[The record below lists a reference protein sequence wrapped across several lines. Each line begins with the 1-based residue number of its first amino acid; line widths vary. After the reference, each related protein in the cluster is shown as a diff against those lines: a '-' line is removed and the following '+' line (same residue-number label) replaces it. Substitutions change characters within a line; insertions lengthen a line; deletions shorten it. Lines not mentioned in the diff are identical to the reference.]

1 MTCISIKA
9 MNKRRGEKTDLKGS
23 KLMIQSDVFIL
34 RRGNRSFERLSALF
48 VVTYLL
54 EISVLELDQEN
65 EVKLIYL
72 PDIF

>member
-1 MTCISIKA
+1 MSK
-9 MNKRRGEKTDLKGS
+9 KREKTDLKGS

-34 RRGNRSFERLSALF
+34 RRGNRPSERQRALF

-54 EISVLELDQEN
+54 EISVLGLDQEN
-65 EVKLIYL
+65 EVKSIYL